1 MTTAYQPTGI
11 PDLWT
16 CTLCWS
22 TVMGRDTVRHEAFHT
37 EWEAWMKSVHES
49 FEGVDKAFNKVI
61 EALAAERRQRLE
73 GR

>member
-22 TVMGRDTVRHEAFHT
+22 TVMGRDTVRHEVFHD
-37 EWEAWMKSVHES
+37 EWKTWMTAVRANFDAVNES
-49 FEGVDKAFNKVI
+49 FEGVQRAFEKLGKLI
-61 EALAAERRQRLE
+61 EKR
-73 GR
+73 